1 MLTEGVH
8 TVPAIFR
15 FFILKIIISSYLAWM
30 KVWVLVILSQFL
42 TSLMWAEGNQSK
54 VLVFYLLFYFY
65 FFKVMFSVGP
75 RSEAL
80 LQGRMDTV
88 RVSSYSYSGEQNAY
102 SSDFYFLHDTD
113 FWEQLARS
121 ELLFIFFSLR
131 RISRYLIFIHYGNH
145 KMPIFLFALLKF
157 QVVKTFS

>member
-1 MLTEGVH
+1 M
-8 TVPAIFR
+8 FR
-15 FFILKIIISSYLAWM
+15 FFILKIIISSYLVWM

-42 TSLMWAEGNQSK
+42 TSLLWAEENQSK
-54 VLVFYLLFYFY
+54 VLVFYLLLYFY
-65 FFKVMFSVGP
+65 FFKVMFSVGS

-88 RVSSYSYSGEQNAY
+88 RVSSFSYRGEQNAF

-121 ELLFIFFSLR
+121 ELLFTFFSLR
-131 RISRYLIFIHYGNH
+131 RISRYFIFAHMEIT
-145 KMPIFLFALLKF
+145 KCLFFSLLYWNF
-157 QVVKTFS
+157 R